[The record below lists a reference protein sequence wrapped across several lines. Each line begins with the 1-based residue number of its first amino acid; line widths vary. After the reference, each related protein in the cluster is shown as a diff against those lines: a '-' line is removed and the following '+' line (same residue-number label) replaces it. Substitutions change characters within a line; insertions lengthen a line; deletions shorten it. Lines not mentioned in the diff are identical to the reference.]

1 VPSIRQAA
9 ALQGTAVV
17 LASDPAEASRPVTAF
32 VAGDADPPT
41 PSLLVVARSLGC
53 PFCQNLARRLVAE
66 GVLADL
72 DAAGVPLYLV
82 SIGLPAKARAFCE
95 LTGFP
100 AHRLLAD
107 GGASVYEALGL
118 ERSFGAAF
126 LSPATPAAIGADVRD
141 GGGGALAASLK
152 AWVPYL
158 PPKPLAH
165 AQAQGG
171 TFAFSGGVCVAAR
184 ADRATADHLPPA
196 KIREVG
202 LGLVGR

>member
-1 VPSIRQAA
+1 MAISLSARVTPAA
-9 ALQGTAVV
+9 ERAPP
-17 LASDPAEASRPVTAF
+17 PARLCR
-32 VAGDADPPT
+32 GPP
-41 PSLLVVARSLGC
+41 PR
-53 PFCQNLARRLVAE
+53 LARAR
-66 GVLADL
+66 GHLA
-72 DAAGVPLYLV
+72 P
-82 SIGLPAKARAFCE
+82 P
-95 LTGFP
+95 
-100 AHRLLAD
+100 
-107 GGASVYEALGL
+107 
-118 ERSFGAAF
+118 
-126 LSPATPAAIGADVRD
+126 PAAIGAEVRD